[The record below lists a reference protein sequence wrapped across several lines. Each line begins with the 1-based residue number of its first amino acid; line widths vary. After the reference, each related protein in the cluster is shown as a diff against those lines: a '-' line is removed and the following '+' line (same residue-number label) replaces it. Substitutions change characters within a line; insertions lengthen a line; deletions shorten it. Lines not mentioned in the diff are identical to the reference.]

1 MEAEAYGSF
10 IDEAFL
16 RPIRS
21 VLIVDDDYPTF
32 DELLTAEIDTAAGK
46 EPVRKKAWYG
56 HPERIK
62 KVIDRFRDKSRPLL
76 VDIHDGSNVTL
87 GEEAEIAS
95 HLHQSDLLVLDYSLD
110 PDNKG
115 DGSRALAILRSLTGN
130 GHFNMVV
137 IHTSEPLGGVFE
149 DAVLSLLQPLGEC
162 LSEDE
167 REAADGHLFEAE
179 SAIEG
184 IEERLQASI
193 GNTQYL
199 AVRRDPAAARD
210 ALRGAE
216 PFTQFHTLT
225 KELKWRGD
233 VQRMVLRRLIE
244 RADERLR
251 SKMTGPANLTPSWD
265 SGPVRYIRTD
275 SVFVAFSDKQKE
287 EDLIGELKVALA
299 ASRPEPSRLFHAK
312 LRAEMDEMGTVA
324 QRAALENRPAL
335 AHWYWRLVE
344 ADGPKRKWMVADS
357 VLRHAEQL
365 LDGILPGVQDFARR
379 LVDAEGPEGDAILL
393 SKSYFGIDLANEAA
407 RRRAQRE
414 HNAYVSSR
422 PPAGWHLSTG
432 QIFKIEDDFWVC
444 LSPACDLVPEQFTG
458 EKRDRFGDWMPFTA
472 VKLVSVPTDRQNDV
486 NSNRFLFLK
495 GADDVQTFCF
505 NDPSRDSSSPAWYTM
520 YAASLGA
527 LSPDFRLRV
536 TLPVREGDGLS
547 NATFDATVVA
557 QLRYEYALSLMH
569 RLGGTQTRVGL
580 DYVGN

>member
-1 MEAEAYGSF
+1 MEAEAYGAF

-32 DELLTAEIDTAAGK
+32 DELLTSEIDTAAGR

-62 KVIDRFRDKSRPLL
+62 RVIDRFRDKSRPLL
-76 VDIHDGSNVTL
+76 VDIHDGANVAL
-87 GEEAEIAS
+87 GDEAEIAS

-130 GHFNMVV
+130 RHFNMVV

-184 IEERLQASI
+184 MEGRLHASI
-193 GNTQYL
+193 GDSQYL
-199 AVRRDPAAARD
+199 TVRRDPAAARD
-210 ALRGAE
+210 ALRGTE
-216 PFTQFHTLT
+216 PFTQFHALG

-233 VQRMVLRRLIE
+233 VQRMVLRRLVE

-251 SKMTGPANLTPSWD
+251 PKMTGPADLALSWN
-265 SGPVRYIRTD
+265 SGPTRYIRTD
-275 SVFVAFSDKQKE
+275 SVFVAFSHKPEE
-287 EDLIGELKVALA
+287 EDLIAELKLALA
-299 ASRPEPSRLFHAK
+299 ASGPEPSRLFHAK

-357 VLRHAEQL
+357 VSRHAEQL

-393 SKSYFGIDLANEAA
+393 SKGYFGIDLANEAA

-432 QIFKIEDDFWVC
+432 QIFKIDDDFWVC
-444 LSPACDLVPEQFTG
+444 LSPACDLVPDQFTG
-458 EKRDRFGDWMPFTA
+458 EKRDRFGDWLPFTA
-472 VKLVSVPTDRQNDV
+472 VRLVSIPTDRQNDV

-527 LSPDFRLRV
+527 LSSDFRLRV